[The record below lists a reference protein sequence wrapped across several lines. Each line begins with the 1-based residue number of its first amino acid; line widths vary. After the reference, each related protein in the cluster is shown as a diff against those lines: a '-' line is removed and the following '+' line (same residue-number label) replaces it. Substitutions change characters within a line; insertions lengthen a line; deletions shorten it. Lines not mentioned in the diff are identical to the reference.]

1 MFVKTFFNIIKPY
14 TIMLNSLK
22 TGFGKLL
29 RNKRA
34 LLISLLVGAIFI
46 FIAIYTYNTYVKPRL
61 NIAYMPNKEYI
72 TGSGNSDDPGSSN
85 GANDSATL
93 YYFYTEWCPYCKSAM
108 PEWDKF
114 KEYAENINNTNSYQ
128 IVLNV
133 IDCDKSPDLADKYE
147 IAGYPTIKLIY
158 KGKIYDYDAKPN
170 KDNLIKFLETSVD
183 FAKLENDASKKKKD

>member
-72 TGSGNSDDPGSSN
+72 TGSGNSDDSGSSN

-93 YYFYTEWCPYCKSAM
+93 YYFYTEWCPHCKKASPIIKQLQDYIAS
-108 PEWDKF
+108 KGG
-114 KEYAENINNTNSYQ
+114 NIKGVKIN
-128 IVLNV
+128 IEMV
-133 IDCDKSPDLADKYE
+133 DCDKDSKTADKYDVE
-147 IAGYPTIKLIY
+147 GYPTIKLVH
-158 KGKIYDYDAKPN
+158 GSKIIEYEAKPQLDTL
-170 KDNLIKFLETSVD
+170 KQFLDV
-183 FAKLENDASKKKKD
+183 AI